1 MANDKVYQLELL
13 PCLGGEHT
21 PSAAEQLLS
30 RRVAALE
37 ERLEQMKLSRRVLL
51 RLLDRAEND
60 RKVEVGNL
68 RMENQRLKRQ
78 NLALAN
84 SLWAKNSQIVRLKM
98 DQAATQNQFDLNITE

>member
-1 MANDKVYQLELL
+1 MANEKVYQLELL
-13 PCLGGEHT
+13 PCFGGEHV
-21 PSAAEQLLS
+21 PSPTEQLLS

-68 RMENQRLKRQ
+68 RLENQRLKKQ
-78 NLALAN
+78 NQALALFAGAL
-84 SLWAKNSQIVRLKM
+84 SK
-98 DQAATQNQFDLNITE
+98 EG

>member
-1 MANDKVYQLELL
+1 MANEKVYQLELL
-13 PCLGGEHT
+13 PCFGGEHV
-21 PSAAEQLLS
+21 PSPTEQLLS

-51 RLLDRAEND
+51 RLLDRAESD

-68 RMENQRLKRQ
+68 RLENQRLKKQ
-78 NLALAN
+78 ALAN

-98 DQAATQNQFDLNITE
+98 NINEADYQ

>member
-1 MANDKVYQLELL
+1 MAKEKVYQLELL
-13 PCLGGEHT
+13 PCFGGEHV
-21 PSAAEQLLS
+21 PSPTEQLLS

-51 RLLDRAEND
+51 RLLDRAESD

-68 RMENQRLKRQ
+68 RLENQRLKKQ
-78 NLALAN
+78 NQALAN

-98 DQAATQNQFDLNITE
+98 NINEADYQ

>member
-1 MANDKVYQLELL
+1 MANEKVYQLELL
-13 PCLGGEHT
+13 PCFGGEHV
-21 PSAAEQLLS
+21 PSPTEQLLS

-68 RMENQRLKRQ
+68 RLE
-78 NLALAN
+78 N

-98 DQAATQNQFDLNITE
+98 NVQDLEYQ